1 MLFSCFFSESVP
13 AWGMS
18 FLYEKRGSGKFAMP
32 APMRFPEMA
41 HPWPL
46 RVLIKYGRLV
56 RIMEMSPDIIP
67 VALAGPGFGQ
77 LRHVIKVK
85 EIHGSGFQAGP
96 GFTADNPAYEHDFIG
111 MEKRQRKQSRRMKDL
126 GGWVGIQAGK
136 RK

>member
-18 FLYEKRGSGKFAMP
+18 FLYEKRGSAKFAIP
-32 APMRFPEMA
+32 APMRFPEKA

-56 RIMEMSPDIIP
+56 RIMEMSPDIIQ
-67 VALAGPGFGQ
+67 VALAGPGF
-77 LRHVIKVK
+77 
-85 EIHGSGFQAGP
+85 
-96 GFTADNPAYEHDFIG
+96 TAANPAYEHDFIG

-126 GGWVGIQAGK
+126 GGRVGIQAGK